1 MITALAI
8 FAVIGVGLGLW
19 GECAE
24 QRRLGRMA
32 RDCKKKM
39 GRETPPEVPQ

>member
-8 FAVIGVGLGLW
+8 FVAVGVALGLW
-19 GECAE
+19 GEFAE

-32 RDCKKKM
+32 RACKK
-39 GRETPPEVPQ
+39 GRARA

>member
-8 FAVIGVGLGLW
+8 FAAVGVALGLW
-19 GECAE
+19 KEFSE

-32 RDCKKKM
+32 RDCQK
-39 GRETPPEVPQ
+39 GRARS

>member
-8 FAVIGVGLGLW
+8 FAAVGLGLGLW
-19 GECAE
+19 GEFSE

-32 RDCKKKM
+32 RDCKK
-39 GRETPPEVPQ
+39 GRGRA